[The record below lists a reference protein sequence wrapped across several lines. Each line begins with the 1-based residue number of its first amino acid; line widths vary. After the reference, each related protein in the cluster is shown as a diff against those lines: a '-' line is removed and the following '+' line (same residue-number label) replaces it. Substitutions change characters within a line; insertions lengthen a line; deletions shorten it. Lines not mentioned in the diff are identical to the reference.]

1 MQVQLDTVLLF
12 NFPIIGQYIFTVS
25 IPPLYPWSGT
35 IRGPFRPLRQV
46 VLDKQADALQQQVA
60 NKVYETSRAGHGS
73 LQVSG
78 FPDFKPMVAALQ
90 ATPVENDTP
99 EYQVT
104 VKRHDKLVVL
114 SSLANKFLEH
124 DEFKEERMN
133 LVTEHNSV
141 FNKDGDFLAD
151 PDPTR
156 TLETSFLMLTQAHPL
171 KDS

>member
-1 MQVQLDTVLLF
+1 MDSIFSQYLSHPFIPDQEQSEGHSVLCA
-12 NFPIIGQYIFTVS
+12 T
-25 IPPLYPWSGT
+25 
-35 IRGPFRPLRQV
+35 V

-124 DEFKEERMN
+124 DEFKEETMN